1 MKKLKRV
8 LVSVPTGGG
17 SPRDGMTG
25 MACAVKAG
33 EASAMQIPL
42 GQLAEISLVSGPA
55 MIRDESGCLSD
66 YVFYRF

>member
-1 MKKLKRV
+1 
-8 LVSVPTGGG
+8 
-17 SPRDGMTG
+17 MTG

-55 MIRDESGCLSD
+55 MIRDESSRLSG
-66 YVFYRF
+66 YVFCRF